1 MVRFEAVS
9 VRYRR
14 DSREATSPDVL
25 RNVSFNISTDSFQW
39 IMGPAG
45 TGKTTILR
53 LINMTLRPTKGQ
65 VVVFGVSTESVRGSA
80 LSLLRKQMGIIL
92 QESRLLPHLS
102 VFDNIALPLRLRG
115 RSEGQIRAEVIEMLR
130 WMGLI
135 SKLVSLPR
143 ELSKSER
150 QRVLIARAVISR
162 PRLLLADEPTTH
174 LDEYQA
180 ERIIHL
186 LHELHRLGS
195 TVIIA
200 SHNEALAERYPG
212 PMIFLPRNALI
223 NAG

>member
-150 QRVLIARAVISR
+150 QRVLPSPITSRRANDS
-162 PRLLLADEPTTH
+162 PR
-174 LDEYQA
+174 
-180 ERIIHL
+180 
-186 LHELHRLGS
+186 
-195 TVIIA
+195 
-200 SHNEALAERYPG
+200 
-212 PMIFLPRNALI
+212 
-223 NAG
+223 